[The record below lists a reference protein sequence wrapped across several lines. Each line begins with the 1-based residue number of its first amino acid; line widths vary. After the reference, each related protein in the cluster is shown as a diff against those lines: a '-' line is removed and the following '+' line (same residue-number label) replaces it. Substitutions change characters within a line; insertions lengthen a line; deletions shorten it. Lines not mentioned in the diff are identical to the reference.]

1 MILNEET
8 IKLAKTCGF
17 DSFTGEKDD
26 GTQTDYWECWEEQLI
41 AFAQKIYQMGYDDG
55 CYETSHYTGH
65 TGLFGEP
72 Q

>member
-1 MILNEET
+1 MTNNEEI

-41 AFAQKIYQMGYDDG
+41 VFAQKIYQMGYDDG
-55 CYETSHYTGH
+55 CYETSYSTGY